1 MTLSP
6 DESVNPSKTPRGL
19 PLPWLIVG
27 GTAGIVLAGTLLAV
41 RATHRQNTVALS
53 QAPKRVGTLVVK
65 NATYRIQ
72 HRYVGTLLAWDES
85 KLGPQ
90 FISGYVTDVRVR
102 PGAVVKKGEVLAI
115 IEPERA
121 QAQKTASAAQAQAI
135 QAKLSALAKESER
148 IQGLRKKGIV
158 SENEAENKLAE
169 VLSEKAR
176 LEAAKAQTAS
186 TDVEFQDTVQRA
198 PFDGE
203 VSERYL
209 DPGAFVRPGSYILA
223 VVNRTRIRCAADA
236 PEGDHPYLT
245 VGRPVQL
252 GLLADGRQILA
263 RISRVSPAADPS
275 TRTIHFELDLDNK
288 DRSLPTGT
296 TAEMLILE
304 SGGRNVIQLPS
315 AAAQVEGKRAIVFVV
330 DGDRV
335 HKKVLQFLGERD
347 GQLYLSPDIPEG
359 TQIVLDGRAQLE
371 DGDRIEA
378 SPARSTTPDSGAKP

>member
-6 DESVNPSKTPRGL
+6 DESVIPSKTPRGL

-65 NATYRIQ
+65 NAIYRIQ

-169 VLSEKAR
+169 VLTAMSREPFWLSELR
-176 LEAAKAQTAS
+176 
-186 TDVEFQDTVQRA
+186 
-198 PFDGE
+198 
-203 VSERYL
+203 
-209 DPGAFVRPGSYILA
+209 
-223 VVNRTRIRCAADA
+223 
-236 PEGDHPYLT
+236 
-245 VGRPVQL
+245 VGRTPR
-252 GLLADGRQILA
+252 GRPDLLAGRLGPRGVAWMRRLA
-263 RISRVSPAADPS
+263 PAAPAWANARFLRDVTLAPDS
-275 TRTIHFELDLDNK
+275 LDRREFLLAWVFATI
-288 DRSLPTGT
+288 TGQHGQALT
-296 TAEMLILE
+296 IAET
-304 SGGRNVIQLPS
+304 GAR
-315 AAAQVEGKRAIVFVV
+315 RF
-330 DGDRV
+330 GDRLFPAMAGSSV
-335 HKKVLQFLGERD
+335 RRLRWAMVRGL
-347 GQLYLSPDIPEG
+347 P
-359 TQIVLDGRAQLE
+359 RALWRRLTRE
-371 DGDRIEA
+371 
-378 SPARSTTPDSGAKP
+378 